1 MRPTLAEAAADLTA
15 FGASAG
21 PETNTLQ
28 VGRASAVHRS
38 MSIGAIS
45 AVSARGLDLASS
57 RVSGAAAKVASPE
70 SDPVSDTVVLAGARV
85 QMAAAVAV
93 SRAADAMVG
102 TLVDMLI

>member
-1 MRPTLAEAAADLTA
+1 
-15 FGASAG
+15 
-21 PETNTLQ
+21 
-28 VGRASAVHRS
+28 

-45 AVSARGLDLASS
+45 AVSARGLELA
-57 RVSGAAAKVASPE
+57 SGAAAKVASPE
-70 SDPVSDTVVLAGARV
+70 ADPVSDTVVLAGARV